1 MASTIELN
9 FYFHYYKYITK
20 FKLPFIQKEEDIEL
34 NEYKY
39 NLPEE
44 YFSYNKDKYV
54 FPLILKS
61 KDDEECE
68 FLFFVNKGENKV
80 YIGLDAFFRGVY
92 QIIIESEEDF
102 LITQLKKCF
111 DKFDTF
117 GNKYRKRLTLINTDE
132 RFIIDK
138 ESIVLN
144 RIVSFNFDTK
154 YSENNFY
161 QISLIAEK
169 DKNSNKLQ
177 KLFIIKNI
185 QETKEEIDIRDIKAN
200 KEKLNDFMNELE
212 KLAETETFILNY
224 RNLKNKYKD
233 VLNIHLP
240 LLNKDSEYMNDFY
253 KKNDLTDLSTL
264 YSLLFIN
271 YILPR
276 DILDQK
282 LFNALLKKLK
292 KDFEEINSNSRIGMD
307 EKLKILS
314 ARILVYRDCETLD
327 DLNSLV
333 MKNIF
338 FSDKKD
344 NSIMDKVQKFF
355 DKFLEDLTEES
366 KIFSYLLQLNSGVG
380 YCKREKVYTFDIS
393 NVDMV
398 KNHLKSI
405 FPKSLVIFN
414 FHNKKISDYI
424 AFCSIQTGGIC
435 LDENYLVDNKEL
447 KDIDYN
453 SNDENISDEDSDE
466 IAINIVLYM
475 FHEYLGHKKFHHSD
489 KGTLSPKKIIR
500 NKKIMELKYEKEY
513 KKNDDKSEYILSG
526 KKKNKGDSGH
536 FLELCYNKFNNQLIF
551 KILCSFKNKFK
562 LIKRPDL
569 FNGSNDIIEKYVIL
583 RKIAEEKNITFNLEN
598 NLSIE
603 QEINEMSQKI
613 NIEKYMEEQ
622 KEKEKFD
629 ENEKAKRKKSSST
642 QSKKHYYSTPT
653 DNKKSNN
660 NIELF
665 EEEDNSDSYQDKNSG
680 EEENIED
687 EKMMKILKK
696 YKLKYDEELLSNIE
710 KKFKEPGLTQKDYEN
725 LNYVYIK
732 FMRLY

>member
-200 KEKLNDFMNELE
+200 QEKLNDFMNELE

-224 RNLKNKYKD
+224 RNLKNKYND

-307 EKLKILS
+307 EKLKIL
-314 ARILVYRDCETLD
+314 
-327 DLNSLV
+327 
-333 MKNIF
+333 
-338 FSDKKD
+338 
-344 NSIMDKVQKFF
+344 
-355 DKFLEDLTEES
+355 
-366 KIFSYLLQLNSGVG
+366 
-380 YCKREKVYTFDIS
+380 
-393 NVDMV
+393 
-398 KNHLKSI
+398 
-405 FPKSLVIFN
+405 
-414 FHNKKISDYI
+414 
-424 AFCSIQTGGIC
+424 
-435 LDENYLVDNKEL
+435 
-447 KDIDYN
+447 
-453 SNDENISDEDSDE
+453 
-466 IAINIVLYM
+466 
-475 FHEYLGHKKFHHSD
+475 
-489 KGTLSPKKIIR
+489 
-500 NKKIMELKYEKEY
+500 
-513 KKNDDKSEYILSG
+513 
-526 KKKNKGDSGH
+526 
-536 FLELCYNKFNNQLIF
+536 
-551 KILCSFKNKFK
+551 
-562 LIKRPDL
+562 
-569 FNGSNDIIEKYVIL
+569 
-583 RKIAEEKNITFNLEN
+583 
-598 NLSIE
+598 
-603 QEINEMSQKI
+603 
-613 NIEKYMEEQ
+613 
-622 KEKEKFD
+622 
-629 ENEKAKRKKSSST
+629 
-642 QSKKHYYSTPT
+642 
-653 DNKKSNN
+653 
-660 NIELF
+660 
-665 EEEDNSDSYQDKNSG
+665 
-680 EEENIED
+680 
-687 EKMMKILKK
+687 
-696 YKLKYDEELLSNIE
+696 
-710 KKFKEPGLTQKDYEN
+710 
-725 LNYVYIK
+725 
-732 FMRLY
+732 

>member
-61 KDDEECE
+61 KDEEE
-68 FLFFVNKGENKV
+68 YKFLFYVNKGENKV

-117 GNKYRKRLTLINTDE
+117 GNKYRKRLTLINTDVS
-132 RFIIDK
+132 FIIDK
-138 ESIVLN
+138 ESIELN
-144 RIVSFNFDTK
+144 RIVAFNFDTK
-154 YSENNFY
+154 YSENNFD
-161 QISLIAEK
+161 QMSLIAEK

-224 RNLKNKYKD
+224 RNLKNKYND

-424 AFCSIQTGGIC
+424 AFCSTQTGGIC

-466 IAINIVLYM
+466 IAINIVLYT
-475 FHEYLGHKKFHHSD
+475 FQENLGHK
-489 KGTLSPKKIIR
+489 
-500 NKKIMELKYEKEY
+500 
-513 KKNDDKSEYILSG
+513 
-526 KKKNKGDSGH
+526 
-536 FLELCYNKFNNQLIF
+536 
-551 KILCSFKNKFK
+551 
-562 LIKRPDL
+562 
-569 FNGSNDIIEKYVIL
+569 
-583 RKIAEEKNITFNLEN
+583 
-598 NLSIE
+598 
-603 QEINEMSQKI
+603 
-613 NIEKYMEEQ
+613 
-622 KEKEKFD
+622 
-629 ENEKAKRKKSSST
+629 
-642 QSKKHYYSTPT
+642 
-653 DNKKSNN
+653 
-660 NIELF
+660 
-665 EEEDNSDSYQDKNSG
+665 
-680 EEENIED
+680 
-687 EKMMKILKK
+687 
-696 YKLKYDEELLSNIE
+696 
-710 KKFKEPGLTQKDYEN
+710 
-725 LNYVYIK
+725 
-732 FMRLY
+732 

>member
-1 MASTIELN
+1 MASIIELN
-9 FYFHYYKYITK
+9 FYFHNFKYITK

-117 GNKYRKRLTLINTDE
+117 GNKYRKRLTLINTDVS
-132 RFIIDK
+132 FIIDK
-138 ESIVLN
+138 ESIELN
-144 RIVSFNFDTK
+144 RIVAFNFDTK

-161 QISLIAEK
+161 QMSLIAEK

-224 RNLKNKYKD
+224 RNLKNKYND

-424 AFCSIQTGGIC
+424 AFCSTQTGGIC

-453 SNDENISDEDSDE
+453 SNDENISKEDSDE
-466 IAINIVLYM
+466 IAINIVLYT
-475 FHEYLGHKKFHHSD
+475 FQENLGHK
-489 KGTLSPKKIIR
+489 
-500 NKKIMELKYEKEY
+500 
-513 KKNDDKSEYILSG
+513 
-526 KKKNKGDSGH
+526 
-536 FLELCYNKFNNQLIF
+536 
-551 KILCSFKNKFK
+551 
-562 LIKRPDL
+562 
-569 FNGSNDIIEKYVIL
+569 
-583 RKIAEEKNITFNLEN
+583 
-598 NLSIE
+598 
-603 QEINEMSQKI
+603 
-613 NIEKYMEEQ
+613 
-622 KEKEKFD
+622 
-629 ENEKAKRKKSSST
+629 
-642 QSKKHYYSTPT
+642 
-653 DNKKSNN
+653 
-660 NIELF
+660 
-665 EEEDNSDSYQDKNSG
+665 
-680 EEENIED
+680 
-687 EKMMKILKK
+687 
-696 YKLKYDEELLSNIE
+696 
-710 KKFKEPGLTQKDYEN
+710 
-725 LNYVYIK
+725 
-732 FMRLY
+732 

>member
-9 FYFHYYKYITK
+9 FYFHNFKYITK
-20 FKLPFIQKEEDIEL
+20 FKLPFIPKEEDIEL

-44 YFSYNKDKYV
+44 YFTYNKDKYV

-61 KDDEECE
+61 KDEEE
-68 FLFFVNKGENKV
+68 YKFLFYVNKGENKV

-102 LITQLKKCF
+102 QITQLKKTF

-117 GNKYRKRLTLINTDE
+117 GNKYRKRLTLINTDVN
-132 RFIIDK
+132 FIIDK
-138 ESIVLN
+138 ESIELN
-144 RIVSFNFDTK
+144 RIVAFNFDTK

-161 QISLIAEK
+161 QMSLIAEK

-177 KLFIIKNI
+177 KLYIIKNI
-185 QETKEEIDIRDIKAN
+185 QETKEEIDLKDIKAN

-224 RNLKNKYKD
+224 GNLKNKYQD
-233 VLNIHLP
+233 ILNIHLP
-240 LLNKDSEYMNDFY
+240 LLNKDSEYMNEFY
-253 KKNDLTDLSTL
+253 KKNDLTDLSTF

-271 YILPR
+271 FILPR

-292 KDFEEINSNSRIGMD
+292 KDFEEINSNSRIGMA

-314 ARILVYRDCETLD
+314 ARIFVYRYCETLD

-333 MKNIF
+333 MKNLF
-338 FSDKKD
+338 FSDKKN
-344 NSIMDKVQKFF
+344 NSIMNKVQKFF
-355 DKFLEDLTEES
+355 DKFLKDLTEES
-366 KIFSYLLQLNSGVG
+366 KIFSYLLQLHSGVG

-424 AFCSIQTGGIC
+424 AFCSTQTGGIC
-435 LDENYLVDNKEL
+435 LNENYLVDNKEL
-447 KDIDYN
+447 KDIDYDL
-453 SNDENISDEDSDE
+453 NDKKISEKDSDE
-466 IAINIVLYM
+466 IAINIVLYI
-475 FHEYLGHKKFHHSD
+475 FHEYLLNKKFLHSD

-500 NKKIMELKYEKEY
+500 NKKIMELKYEKDY
-513 KKNDDKSEYILSG
+513 KKIDDISEYILSG
-526 KKKNKGDSGH
+526 KEKNKGDSRH
-536 FLELCYNKFNNQLIF
+536 FLELGYNKFNSHLVF

-583 RKIAEEKNITFNLEN
+583 RKIAEEKNITFNFEN

-603 QEINEMSQKI
+603 QEINEMRQKI

-622 KEKEKFD
+622 KEKEEFD
-629 ENEKAKRKKSSST
+629 EDEKDKRKKSSS
-642 QSKKHYYSTPT
+642 SKSKMHYYLAPT
-653 DNKKSNN
+653 DN

-680 EEENIED
+680 EEENIGD